1 MWGLHWTSGTVRMA
15 QRLVHQKMVLL
26 YPCAHASWTMCDL
39 CCGVYQRTHICRI
52 YIYVLCCAKLLQ
64 LCPALCNPVDCSP
77 PGSSVHGML
86 QARILE
92 WVSMP
97 SSKGSSQPRDLPN
110 PGIKPR
116 SLALRAVS
124 LLLSHQGSPPLSSIP
139 VRLPFLCSTGL
150 LDFLVHWTHLVL
162 LVASIHSSIQLPN
175 VC

>member
-97 SSKGSSQPRDLPN
+97 SSRGSSPPSDRTQ
-110 PGIKPR
+110 
-116 SLALRAVS
+116 VS
-124 LLLSHQGSPPLSSIP
+124 YVLH
-139 VRLPFLCSTGL
+139 TGRRVL
-150 LDFLVHWTHLVL
+150 YHCATWETYKLDTVFGPKYLK
-162 LVASIHSSIQLPN
+162 
-175 VC
+175 